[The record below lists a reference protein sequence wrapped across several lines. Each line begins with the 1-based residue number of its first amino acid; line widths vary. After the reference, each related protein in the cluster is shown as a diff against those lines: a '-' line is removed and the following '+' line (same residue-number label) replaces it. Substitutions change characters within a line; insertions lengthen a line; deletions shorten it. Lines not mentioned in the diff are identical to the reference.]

1 MLSRRLRSITNFFL
15 ANLAGADLCVA
26 LFCIYQNLLIYMIDS
41 WILGNFLCKMYMFI
55 QSLSNTASIFI
66 LVVIC
71 TERYFAILYPIKCK
85 QILTANRLK
94 IIICIVWTLCV
105 LYSIPKLIF
114 ASAILNGNET
124 VCILNR
130 QLYNSKW
137 FDMIHFG
144 LFYVVPLGVMSLLY
158 SRIAVCLWHSS
169 QQLKKQLD
177 ASSNSSQYKTLCRQQ
192 SSRKRNDKSITTN
205 GATPCGTPQSP
216 YSKPQLQIRT
226 SGSSTHAS
234 NGNSPAYSENVL
246 KARKGV
252 IKMLIIMV
260 GAFAICNLPV
270 HARKMWQY
278 WSPNYQGNSNF
289 SAVLTPLTALCTYFN
304 SSVNPLLYAF
314 LSKNFR
320 RGMREIL
327 FCKWLR
333 KKRNSSFHHKMSTRT
348 PRGIFQRQSSTRSTL
363 KGINVTT
370 VTVMHECSSDEV

>member
-1 MLSRRLRSITNFFL
+1 MKCRVKLASSVDQKQRFAPLSVDTGRSHSKKCSPRSFWSSRKTLSKAKVKRNLLVILVVMLSRRLRSITNFFL

-144 LFYVVPLGVMSLLY
+144 LFYVVPLGVMSTKIELVF
-158 SRIAVCLWHSS
+158 SFE
-169 QQLKKQLD
+169 
-177 ASSNSSQYKTLCRQQ
+177 NM
-192 SSRKRNDKSITTN
+192 KRSV
-205 GATPCGTPQSP
+205 
-216 YSKPQLQIRT
+216 SK
-226 SGSSTHAS
+226 
-234 NGNSPAYSENVL
+234 
-246 KARKGV
+246 
-252 IKMLIIMV
+252 
-260 GAFAICNLPV
+260 
-270 HARKMWQY
+270 
-278 WSPNYQGNSNF
+278 
-289 SAVLTPLTALCTYFN
+289 
-304 SSVNPLLYAF
+304 
-314 LSKNFR
+314 
-320 RGMREIL
+320 
-327 FCKWLR
+327 
-333 KKRNSSFHHKMSTRT
+333 
-348 PRGIFQRQSSTRSTL
+348 
-363 KGINVTT
+363 
-370 VTVMHECSSDEV
+370 